1 VTINRVSNGES
12 NVDHNPGGESLHL
25 EKDKWYKVKV
35 NLGEGNKVSAFIDGK
50 KVFEQ
55 MASAPTGHY
64 TAAGY
69 DESAGE
75 TVIKVVNSTNE
86 PYDATIVM
94 NASKVLPEGKAITL
108 SASDKKAENSME
120 NPEMTVHRP

>member
-1 VTINRVSNGES
+1 MTINRVSNGES

-55 MASAPTGHY
+55 MASAPP
-64 TAAGY
+64 
-69 DESAGE
+69 D
-75 TVIKVVNSTNE
+75 
-86 PYDATIVM
+86 
-94 NASKVLPEGKAITL
+94 ITRRQAMTRAQVRL
-108 SASDKKAENSME
+108 S
-120 NPEMTVHRP
+120 